1 MASDKY
7 PFRAELFGGPLDGQ
21 EVTVPQ
27 GLDLLR
33 LAVPPGPPRLEDFN
47 ADPMADGGPTIV
59 QYEIIE
65 YTYVEPRDP
74 FLPKRIATSGKY
86 RWRP

>member
-1 MASDKY
+1 VNDKY

-21 EVTVPQ
+21 IVTVPQ

-33 LAVPPGPPRLEDFN
+33 MPIPPGRPSL
-47 ADPMADGGPTIV
+47 ADSEPMTDLGPAIA